1 MHRRQPPSARNA
13 ANPSGNEAASFNTP
27 LSDLTAFWF
36 SAMAAIKTIAPSPTS
51 VEPRRRDDRA
61 LVSGSL
67 SDSFSARI

>member
-1 MHRRQPPSARNA
+1 MSNQARMHRRQPPSARNA

-51 VEPRRRDDRA
+51 VEPDGA
-61 LVSGSL
+61 TTEPW
-67 SDSFSARI
+67 